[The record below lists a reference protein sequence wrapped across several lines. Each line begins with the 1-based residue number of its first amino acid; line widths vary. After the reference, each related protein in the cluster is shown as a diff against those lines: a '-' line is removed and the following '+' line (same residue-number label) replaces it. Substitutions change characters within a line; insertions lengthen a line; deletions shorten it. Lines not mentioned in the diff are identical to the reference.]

1 MGRLEGKVAIISGAA
16 RGIGGAAAR
25 LFVAEGA
32 QVVLG
37 DILQEEGSALAAELG
52 DGARFQLLDVT
63 EPASWEAAVT
73 VAQTAFGPLTT
84 LVNNAGVVALHSVAD
99 VVVEEYERV
108 IAVNQTGVLLGM
120 QAAYRA
126 MAPQGSGSIMNV
138 SSTAAMAAYPGI
150 ISYVASK
157 WAVRG
162 MTKAAALE
170 MAPSGIRVNSIHP
183 TGVETP
189 MIDNDFTRGWLA
201 KMAAAAD
208 SPGSMGNAMPV
219 EVLQPEDIANAV
231 AWLVSDQ
238 ACYITGVT
246 LPVDAGFLNK

>member
-25 LFVAEGA
+25 LFVREGA

-37 DILQEEGSALAAELG
+37 DILAEEGSALAEELG
-52 DGARFQLLDVT
+52 ESARFQLLDVT
-63 EPASWEAAVT
+63 EPGSWEAAVA
-73 VAQTAFGPLTT
+73 VAQTTFGPLTT

-99 VVVEEYERV
+99 VVVEEYQRV

-126 MAPQGSGSIMNV
+126 MSPQGSGSIMNV
-138 SSTAAMAAYPGI
+138 SSTAAMSAYPGI

-170 MAPSGIRVNSIHP
+170 MASSGIRVNSIHP
-183 TGVETP
+183 GQIQTALNTGSATAGIP
-189 MIDNDFTRGWLA
+189 LGWRG
-201 KMAAAAD
+201 
-208 SPGSMGNAMPV
+208 V
-219 EVLQPEDIANAV
+219 PENI
-231 AWLVSDQ
+231 AWLMVYLASDES
-238 ACYITGVT
+238 AFTTGTEHV
-246 LPVDAGFLNK
+246 VDGGETVILGTTAVQVRPSP

>member
-37 DILQEEGSALAAELG
+37 DILQDEGSALADELG
-52 DGARFQLLDVT
+52 ERARFQVLDVT
-63 EPASWEAAVT
+63 EPGSWEAAVV
-73 VAQTAFGPLTT
+73 VARTAFGPLTT
-84 LVNNAGVVALHSVAD
+84 LVNNAGVVAPHSVAD
-99 VVVEEYERV
+99 VVVEEYQRV

-126 MAPQGSGSIMNV
+126 MSPQGSGSIINV
-138 SSTAAMAAYPGI
+138 SSIAGMEAYPGI

-170 MAPSGIRVNSIHP
+170 MASSGIRVNSIHP
-183 TGVETP
+183 GQIQTP
-189 MIDNDFTRGWLA
+189 MNTGTATAGIPLGWRGVPDN
-201 KMAAAAD
+201 
-208 SPGSMGNAMPV
+208 
-219 EVLQPEDIANAV
+219 I
-231 AWLVSDQ
+231 AWLMVYLASDESVFT
-238 ACYITGVT
+238 TGTEHV
-246 LPVDAGFLNK
+246 VDGGETVILGTTAAQVRPSP